1 MPTCRTLKK
10 NIALLIIDPQN
21 DFCDLPADW
30 CPLNP
35 LSGQAIAPALPVSGA
50 HADMLRLTDLIRQ
63 GTDGISAITLTLD
76 AHHRFDIAHPPFWQT
91 GAGGMSSAGDAG
103 GTNDA
108 GGTSDTSGMSG
119 AGSTSGAGGPVAPF
133 TSITAAQVRNGSFAP
148 KDPAMLPRAL
158 AYLDA
163 LERRAR
169 YTLMVWPVHCEI
181 GSWGQ
186 AIHPALKAACND
198 WEERHLAVAQKVSK
212 GSNPWTE
219 HYSALQAEVP
229 DADDAA
235 TQLNRALIAD
245 LDRADLILIGG
256 EASSHCVRA
265 TTEHL
270 ADNLPSGQRSKL
282 VLLTDCMSPV
292 GGFDAQHREFLDD
305 MARRGLRLATSA
317 EMLPALLANAANNAV
332 PND

>member
-1 MPTCRTLKK
+1 MPTRHLMTQ
-10 NIALLIIDPQN
+10 NIQLLLIDPQN

-30 CPLNP
+30 CPRDP
-35 LSGQAIAPALPVSGA
+35 LSGHTLEPALPVSGA
-50 HADMLRLTDLIRQ
+50 HADMLRLAALIRQ
-63 GTDGISAITLTLD
+63 GADGISAITLTLD
-76 AHHRFDIAHPPFWQT
+76 AHHRFDIAHPTFWKI
-91 GAGGMSSAGDAG
+91 GEGSERGAG
-103 GTNDA
+103 GTND
-108 GGTSDTSGMSG
+108 
-119 AGSTSGAGGPVAPF
+119 AGGPVAPF
-133 TSITAAQVRNGSFAP
+133 TSITAAQVRGGSFAP
-148 KDPAMLPRAL
+148 KNPAMLPKAL

-163 LERRAR
+163 LEQRAR

-229 DADDAA
+229 DANDTA
-235 TQLNRALIAD
+235 TQLNRTLIAD

-270 ADNLPSGQRSKL
+270 ADNLPSGQLSKL

-292 GGFDAQHREFLDD
+292 GGFEAQQREFLAD

-317 EMLPALLANAANNAV
+317 EMLPTLLANTANNA
-332 PND
+332 